1 MAKNTGDGKKSCMES
16 RNRFQKFNPR
26 TGLWDKYD
34 TRGNYVGSKR
44 TGGAFKS
51 IVKLVGSSPR
61 RP

>member
-1 MAKNTGDGKKSCMES
+1 MAKNTGNGKRIGLI

-34 TRGNYVGSKR
+34 SRGNYVGSKR

-51 IVKLVGSSPR
+51 IVKLVGRSPR